1 MFRGLSAFPLT
12 PMDNK
17 GIDEE
22 SFINIIKHLVLS
34 GVDSIGVLGS
44 TGNYAYLSIEQR
56 KQVLRLA
63 LKHAAAVP
71 VIVGISALST
81 RDVLSLAADAQAAGA
96 HAVLLAP
103 MSYQSLSE
111 EEVFGLYKA
120 VTREL
125 QIPLCVYDNPGTT
138 HFTFSDELHGR
149 IAQLPNIGSIKLPGV
164 PADSEE
170 AKARVEHLRA
180 MVPPHVT
187 LGVSGDAF
195 GAAGLIAGCDVW
207 YSAIGGTLPHTM
219 LEIAQAAIAGY
230 DDEATRLSG
239 RLDPLWQLFA
249 ENRGSLR
256 VSAAAAEILGY
267 AKTPCLPSP
276 LRAIDETA
284 KQKLQTLINELGL
297 K

>member
-44 TGNYAYLSIEQR
+44 TGNYAYLSLEQR

-164 PADSEE
+164 PKDRAD
-170 AKARVEHLRA
+170 AKARVEQLRA

-195 GAAGLIAGCDVW
+195 GAAGLNAGCDVW
-207 YSAIGGTLPHTM
+207 YSAIGGTLPLTM
-219 LEIAQAAIAGY
+219 LAIAQAAIDGNVE
-230 DDEATRLSG
+230 EATRLSE
-239 RLDPLWQLFA
+239 RLTPLWQLFT
-249 ENRGSLR
+249 EHRGSLR
-256 VSAAAAEILGY
+256 VTAATAELLGY
-267 AKTPCLPSP
+267 AKTPCLPPP
-276 LRAIDETA
+276 LRTLDDDA
-284 KQKLQTLINELGL
+284 KLKLKMLISELDL